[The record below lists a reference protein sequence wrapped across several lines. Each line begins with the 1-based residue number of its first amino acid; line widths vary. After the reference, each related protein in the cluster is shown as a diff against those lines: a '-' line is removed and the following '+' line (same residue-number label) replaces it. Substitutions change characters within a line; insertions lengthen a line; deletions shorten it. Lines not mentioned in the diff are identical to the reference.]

1 MNLLNASAA
10 GLIII
15 LLIALLNILRFGL
28 LLVTLVRVI
37 KERKLKNNFS
47 LDLIKSTKTTS
58 IMLIIL
64 SLINADELTGLIGLI
79 IAIISLIFTIDSK
92 KSMESDTEMAVSRLK
107 TASLFN
113 LIAVILNIIRLL
125 FGDMI

>member
-1 MNLLNASAA
+1 MNLINASAT
-10 GLIII
+10 I
-15 LLIALLNILRFGL
+15 LLIKFVLLNVLRFGL
-28 LLVTLVRVI
+28 LLVTLGRVI
-37 KERKLKNNFS
+37 KERRLKNDFS

-64 SLINADELTGLIGLI
+64 SLINADELSGLIGVI

-92 KSMESDTEMAVSRLK
+92 KSVESNIEMAVSKLK
-107 TASLFN
+107 SASLFN
-113 LIAVILNIIRLL
+113 LIAVLLNVIRLL